1 MTSCPAPLSSPR
13 RVCGQRHLQAKPTPT
28 LENGLK
34 GWADGQCSGAKGPYC
49 VCGRAVRPIL
59 QMNMLRFSE
68 RGNCPFDP
76 WSVISTQLH
85 CFPPR
90 LSGQTTRAGIWQ
102 RWMVWT
108 GPQPLPCQG
117 IWSAAPSPLPPSTLQ
132 CPPKRVGS
140 LLTSHLLTKGGIL
153 LEGTWADLRVGEA
166 PGKNSFLREGVC
178 KPTFAREGRGGVAT
192 TVLGRG
198 ATTFSRDLKAAYD
211 VVRRAAVWE

>member
-1 MTSCPAPLSSPR
+1 MCY
-13 RVCGQRHLQAKPTPT
+13 
-28 LENGLK
+28 
-34 GWADGQCSGAKGPYC
+34 DDQCSGAKGPHC

-59 QMNMLRFSE
+59 QMNMPRFSE

-108 GPQPLPCQG
+108 GPQPLPHHG

-132 CPPKRVGS
+132 CPPKLVGS
-140 LLTSHLLTKGGIL
+140 LLTSHLLTKEGIL
-153 LEGTWADLRVGEA
+153 LEGTWADLRVGGGPRAEFFSL
-166 PGKNSFLREGVC
+166 G
-178 KPTFAREGRGGVAT
+178 GGVQAHF
-192 TVLGRG
+192 LLEKAEEGLPPLSLEG
-198 ATTFSRDLKAAYD
+198 ALHPAHDS
-211 VVRRAAVWE
+211 